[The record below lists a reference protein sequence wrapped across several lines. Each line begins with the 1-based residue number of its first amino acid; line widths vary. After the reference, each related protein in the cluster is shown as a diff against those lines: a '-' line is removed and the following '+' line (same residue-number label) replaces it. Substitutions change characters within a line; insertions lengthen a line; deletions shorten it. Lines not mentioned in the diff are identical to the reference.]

1 MIFSGYLFKKTT
13 KNSKNQGLS
22 VSWLKLSNSGTLK
35 LRFLLDLQIDLDC
48 IKSSSISSISSR
60 ENLHFLALNLKS

>member
-1 MIFSGYLFKKTT
+1 MVFSGYFFKKTT
-13 KNSKNQGLS
+13 KSSKNQGLS